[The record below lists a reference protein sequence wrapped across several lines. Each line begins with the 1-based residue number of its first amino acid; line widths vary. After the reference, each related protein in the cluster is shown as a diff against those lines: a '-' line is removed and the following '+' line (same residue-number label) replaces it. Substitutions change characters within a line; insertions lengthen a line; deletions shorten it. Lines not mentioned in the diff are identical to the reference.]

1 MHGVPLGVIIHSTTR
16 GAIEKREVLLT
27 VTTSNLVRGGAAGF
41 VLGGVVWLVAGF
53 IAAFTNPMLSPGL
66 VYYYLALGI
75 VARLL
80 LGLGVV
86 GLHTLLKGSYGN
98 LGRAGFYTILV
109 ALAAQILG
117 ALASLVGTQAL
128 AWLVSPVGLLV
139 LIVGFVLYGAASL
152 QARVL
157 PRWYSVLLIV
167 FVPVSVVLGFVRL
180 GDIWLGAVLL
190 VLGFVLWQ
198 QGEALTE
205 QRPPR
210 VS

>member
-1 MHGVPLGVIIHSTTR
+1 
-16 GAIEKREVLLT
+16 
-27 VTTSNLVRGGAAGF
+27 VTTSNLVKWGAAGF

-53 IAAFTNPMLSPGL
+53 IAAFTNLMLSPGI
-66 VYYYLALGI
+66 VYYYVALGI

-86 GLHTLLKGSYGN
+86 GLHTLQKGSYGS

-117 ALASLVGTQAL
+117 ALASLAGTQAL

-157 PRWYSVLLIV
+157 PRWYSVLLII
-167 FVPVSVVLGFVRL
+167 FVPVSAVLGLVLL

-198 QGEALTE
+198 QGEALDE
-205 QRPPR
+205 QPPR
-210 VS
+210 VA